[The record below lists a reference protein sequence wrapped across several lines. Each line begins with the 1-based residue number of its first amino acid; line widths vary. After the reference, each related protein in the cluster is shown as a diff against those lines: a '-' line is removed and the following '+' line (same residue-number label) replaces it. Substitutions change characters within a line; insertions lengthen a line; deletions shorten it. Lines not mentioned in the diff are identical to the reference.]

1 MYKLKFPLFFPS
13 KNPGIQQKPR
23 LRSQEIIN
31 AFFGEAE
38 AIRGLLG
45 RMNWWYVTAG
55 IGLLEAV
62 IHLILIQNL
71 DICYLYAQPLIKGFS
86 VTLPEAM
93 ITVTSSGWLGVILE
107 PLWLTLVLG
116 VIAYFVFWISKI
128 FKGIGSFHAHLGMVA
143 INAMIILLGQ
153 VTGYI
158 IIGSI
163 GFTGLNDLRDLTP
176 GVGLGL
182 LSWFTVERI
191 GLFYREIVRG
201 FDLFGIW
208 LILSGTSLLQ
218 VIDGFSRLKS
228 FIQTL
233 GYFAIYLAIRWLLE
247 GKGCQLW
254 HYFWLS
260 GRI

>member
-1 MYKLKFPLFFPS
+1 MCKLKIPFFIS
-13 KNPGIQQKPR
+13 SQIPGIQQPR
-23 LRSQEIIN
+23 LRSRDVIN
-31 AFFGEAE
+31 AFLGEAG

-55 IGLLEAV
+55 IGLLDAV

-71 DICYLYAQPLIKGFS
+71 DIRYLYAQPLIKGFS

-93 ITVTSSGWLGVILE
+93 ITVTGSGWLGVILE
-107 PLWLTLVLG
+107 PLWLTLVLE
-116 VIAYFVFWISKI
+116 VIAYFVFRISKI
-128 FKGIGSFHAHLGMVA
+128 LKGIGSFHEHLGMVS
-143 INAMIILLGQ
+143 IHAMIILLGQ

-163 GFTGLNDLRDLTP
+163 GFTGLDDLRDLTP

-182 LSWFTVERI
+182 LSWFTVERM
-191 GLFYREIVRG
+191 GLFYREIVSG

-218 VIDGFSRLKS
+218 VIDGFNRLKS
-228 FIQTL
+228 LIQTL
-233 GYFAIYLAIRWLLE
+233 GYFAIYLAFRWFLE

-254 HYFWLS
+254 HYLWLS